1 MNDSCAVTQAGVRRL
16 VLRLLQLVGAA
27 APFAVLYTALAEAQ
41 VAEHSGTTLLPEL
54 QVGGWLAVRVF

>member
-1 MNDSCAVTQAGVRRL
+1 MQAGVRRL

-41 VAEHSGTTLLPEL
+41 VAEHSGAPLLPEL
-54 QVGGWLAVRVF
+54 QVCVQLCE